1 MAALQGQA
9 LWPEKSA
16 SPDVYTS
23 GDEITYTL
31 EVGHSAV
38 ESPANDIV
46 LMDVLPENTT
56 FLNAT
61 QPYSFDGTTVRWEF
75 EHLEP
80 VDSRTVE
87 MTVRVPLDFF
97 GIITNGDYQVVSA
110 EVTPPVEGEPV
121 LVEVLPRYQLL
132 IPWII
137 TDR

>member
-1 MAALQGQA
+1 
-9 LWPEKSA
+9 
-16 SPDVYTS
+16 VYTS

-97 GIITNGDYQVVSA
+97 GVITNSDYLVVSA
-110 EVTPPVEGEPV
+110 EVDQPVIGDPV
-121 LVEVLPRYQLL
+121 RVEVFPPYRFYL
-132 IPWII
+132 PWINI
-137 TDR
+137 LQ